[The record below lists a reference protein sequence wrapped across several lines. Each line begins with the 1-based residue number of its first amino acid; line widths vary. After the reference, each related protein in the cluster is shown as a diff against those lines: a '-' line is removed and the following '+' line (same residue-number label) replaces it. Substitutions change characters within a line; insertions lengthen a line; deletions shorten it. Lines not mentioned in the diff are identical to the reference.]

1 MKSTVFWLFL
11 SATSFA
17 LSTRVSKT
25 PVTPVITLLIELQ
38 ARIEGD
44 GRMEQ
49 KSYDKFACWCEHKL
63 EEKAKAID
71 DAKKR
76 IEELLALTLKLSG
89 DLGSHGAEI
98 KQLEKDIAE
107 NLEAQEEAKE
117 QREKQSAAYEAEKTE
132 AEQCLGALEA
142 ATKALTGAGTGKKGF
157 LETLQESELLSV
169 AARVKRALRT
179 AQETEGVVSDSDLEV
194 MRRFVDSP
202 EHFLHGEVGA
212 VAALQLGNNPFG
224 DYAPKST
231 QIQGILKGMYDAF
244 ARQLEKANGEE
255 SDKQKSF
262 EEYMATK
269 QHELETLKAALAKET
284 ADDAAKAKLKADSKS
299 ELDATKEQLKADEKF
314 FEEAKASCKE
324 KASQWS
330 YISRMRTEELQS
342 IMTAIRILK
351 DAEGTFQA
359 ASTTFLQLSARSPP
373 KDVYARLRAL
383 ASKYDSIGL
392 AQIAAEAKTGGHFD
406 KVIVMIDDMIALL
419 RKEEQDDI
427 EHRDRCQAGTNKNNN
442 DLEDLSHD
450 IEKAEE
456 TLGILKNKQKE
467 TQQELK
473 AILSEIEATKK
484 AMEDRLEMRNEER
497 KAFEQALLDDT
508 KAVESIGLAIA
519 SLESFYKN
527 NKMPLPEL
535 LQAREPEYT
544 IDDDKAPETS
554 FGDKYKSRTSES
566 GGIIAILAMLSEDFE
581 KEIKTGRA
589 EDAEAQ
595 KKYEEDMAALKET
608 LKAQEASKLA
618 TEKALTDIESK
629 IADLE
634 TLLDMKGTEKGEAE
648 KMGKAIGDDCAWVE
662 THFDS
667 RREKRQKEIDGLME
681 AKNILA
687 QATGEPIAAAA
698 EA

>member
-1 MKSTVFWLFL
+1 
-11 SATSFA
+11 
-17 LSTRVSKT
+17 
-25 PVTPVITLLIELQ
+25 
-38 ARIEGD
+38 
-44 GRMEQ
+44 
-49 KSYDKFACWCEHKL
+49 
-63 EEKAKAID
+63 
-71 DAKKR
+71 
-76 IEELLALTLKLSG
+76 
-89 DLGSHGAEI
+89 
-98 KQLEKDIAE
+98 
-107 NLEAQEEAKE
+107 
-117 QREKQSAAYEAEKTE
+117 
-132 AEQCLGALEA
+132 
-142 ATKALTGAGTGKKGF
+142 
-157 LETLQESELLSV
+157 
-169 AARVKRALRT
+169 
-179 AQETEGVVSDSDLEV
+179 
-194 MRRFVDSP
+194 
-202 EHFLHGEVGA
+202 
-212 VAALQLGNNPFG
+212 
-224 DYAPKST
+224 
-231 QIQGILKGMYDAF
+231 
-244 ARQLEKANGEE
+244 
-255 SDKQKSF
+255 
-262 EEYMATK
+262 
-269 QHELETLKAALAKET
+269 
-284 ADDAAKAKLKADSKS
+284 
-299 ELDATKEQLKADEKF
+299 
-314 FEEAKASCKE
+314 
-324 KASQWS
+324 
-330 YISRMRTEELQS
+330 
-342 IMTAIRILK
+342 
-351 DAEGTFQA
+351 
-359 ASTTFLQLSARSPP
+359 
-373 KDVYARLRAL
+373 
-383 ASKYDSIGL
+383 
-392 AQIAAEAKTGGHFD
+392 
-406 KVIVMIDDMIALL
+406 MIDDMIALL

-473 AILSEIEATKK
+473 AILSEIESTKK

-544 IDDDKAPETS
+544 IDDDKAPETT

-581 KEIKTGRA
+581 KEIKTGR
-589 EDAEAQ
+589 
-595 KKYEEDMAALKET
+595 AALKET

-648 KMGKAIGDDCAWVE
+648 KMGKAIGDDCAWGE